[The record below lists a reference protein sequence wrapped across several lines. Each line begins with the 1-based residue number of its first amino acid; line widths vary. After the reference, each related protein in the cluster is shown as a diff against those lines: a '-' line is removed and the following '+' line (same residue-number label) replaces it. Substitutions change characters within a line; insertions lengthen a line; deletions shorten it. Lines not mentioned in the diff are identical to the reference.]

1 MHFSLQVTT
10 VLTIA
15 SEKRRLILLVTT
27 YHPRLKDLSS
37 LIKRNVQYLYADQK
51 VKKVFTP
58 APFVSFRSARNL
70 KSFLVRSKVYPL
82 DRKVG
87 SEKCNG
93 KRCLVCLNVA
103 ETNTF
108 ESFRIKKQY
117 KINYNFNCNDK
128 SLIYLLSCKICGL
141 QYVGF
146 TTDPFRYRWNNY
158 KDNNRK
164 AERGVHFA
172 SHGHNGFLE
181 DYAITLIDKNDGAD
195 PTKREE
201 YWRRVLKTVSPYGLN
216 TIA

>member
-1 MHFSLQVTT
+1 MIKNQVARAFQS
-10 VLTIA
+10 A
-15 SEKRRLILLVTT
+15 SNNSANNSKREKETGILLVTT

-37 LIKRNVQYLYADQK
+37 LIKRNVQYLYADQ

-93 KRCLVCLNVA
+93 KRCLICLNVA
-103 ETNTF
+103 ETDTF
-108 ESFRIKKQY
+108 ESFRTKKQY

-128 SLIYLLSCKICGL
+128 CLVYLLSCKICGL

-146 TTDPFRYRWNNY
+146 TTDPFRYCWNNY

-164 AERGVHFA
+164 AERGVEHMQADLFEHFA

-181 DYAITLIDKNDGAD
+181 DYAITLIDD
-195 PTKREE
+195 
-201 YWRRVLKTVSPYGLN
+201 
-216 TIA
+216 